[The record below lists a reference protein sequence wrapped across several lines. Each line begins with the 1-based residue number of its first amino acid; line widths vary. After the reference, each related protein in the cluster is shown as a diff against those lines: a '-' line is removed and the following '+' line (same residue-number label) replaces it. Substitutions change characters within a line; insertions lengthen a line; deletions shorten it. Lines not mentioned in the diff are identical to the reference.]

1 MFQMT
6 ERQGLIVYINNF
18 HVLRRLRRYGHIV
31 YVSKRMRYVVLYVNR
46 SLVEELKKEFDPP
59 HSVTSV
65 KPSEWPNID
74 PTVFRLSDV
83 ENANNQNNEE

>member
-1 MFQMT
+1 MFQIT

-18 HVLRRLRRYGHIV
+18 HVLRRLRSYGHIV

-46 SLVEELKKEFDPP
+46 SLVEELKKELEEL

>member
-46 SLVEELKKEFDPP
+46 SLVEELKKELEKL

-83 ENANNQNNEE
+83 ENANKQNNEE

>member
-1 MFQMT
+1 MFQIT

-31 YVSKRMRYVVLYVNR
+31 YFSKRMRYVVLYVNR
-46 SLVEELKKEFDPP
+46 SLVEELKKELEQL

-65 KPSEWPNID
+65 KPSEWPDID

-83 ENANNQNNEE
+83 ESANNQNN

>member
-1 MFQMT
+1 MFHIT

-31 YVSKRMRYVVLYVNR
+31 YVSKRMSYVVLYVNR
-46 SLVEELKKEFDPP
+46 SLVEELTKELEQL

-65 KPSEWPNID
+65 KLSEWPNID

-83 ENANNQNNEE
+83 DNANNQNNEE

>member
-46 SLVEELKKEFDPP
+46 SLVEELKKKLEKL